1 MVYSLR
7 QAYSLLVYNC
17 IKYTIL
23 NVIWATLNVIMLD
36 TMNTRWASELKGD
49 IDNSYLSKQS
59 PTCEMLTMNWKC
71 VDQTCLYL

>member
-17 IKYTIL
+17 IKYAII

-36 TMNTRWASELKGD
+36 TMNTRRALELKGN
-49 IDNSYLSKQS
+49 IDNSYLSKHS
-59 PTCEMLTMNWKC
+59 PVWEMLTMS
-71 VDQTCLYL
+71 